1 MKRTPRALLLLAAWV
16 IALAILG
23 WFVQRQ
29 LVVGADLRL
38 FLPSPTTPEQRL
50 LLEEVGEGPASRVLA
65 IALDGAPPEQLAD
78 ISRELVAA
86 LQDSREFRLVT
97 NGEFTLDS
105 VPDELLP
112 YRFLLSPTVDTQ
124 RFDAQYLHA
133 ELLARARDL
142 ASPAGSFL
150 EPWLPRDP
158 TLEMLK
164 LLQRWQPMQEPRRE
178 YDVWF
183 DRSGRRALLIAES
196 QAPAFD
202 PDRQRAALQE
212 LERALTA
219 AASGASVKMTRERR
233 RKIFGADGA
242 AHARTSAGPRHGG
255 DCRHDPVAADRVSPH
270 RQHRAQCAAARQRG
284 ACRLGRGERA
294 VRHRARHHACFRV
307 HAHRRR
313 AGLSAAPAESSAPGP
328 GAGGNRT
335 TSLADARDRSSE
347 HLHRVLH
354 ILVLGRH
361 RPRAAGLLHRGWTC
375 GRRIDDALRAATAD
389 GPHGAG
395 FRRLALSRSLVEPD
409 RGAAAHALD
418 CSGHRR
424 RRSRG
429 GRTVAPTVL
438 GERPRAP
445 DAGSRRPACCGI
457 SNCARSLALRTC
469 ATCSSSMR
477 RTAIPR

>member
-1 MKRTPRALLLLAAWV
+1 MRVEREGEPPRSFALKRAPELRGLLTGFSALLTGDAPGLKRSFDVQAQGSDESWTLQLTPLDSRARRRLQKIEITRARRDAALLLAAQRRRRRQRDGAGRRLPASVAEERNPGIAQGTLPRARRLKRTPRALLLLAAWV

-183 DRSGRRALLIAES
+183 DRSGRRALLIAET

-212 LERALTA
+212 LERAL
-219 AASGASVKMTRERR
+219 
-233 RKIFGADGA
+233 
-242 AHARTSAGPRHGG
+242 
-255 DCRHDPVAADRVSPH
+255 
-270 RQHRAQCAAARQRG
+270 ARQRT
-284 ACRLGRGERA
+284 
-294 VRHRARHHACFRV
+294 ARR
-307 HAHRRR
+307 
-313 AGLSAAPAESSAPGP
+313 
-328 GAGGNRT
+328 
-335 TSLADARDRSSE
+335 
-347 HLHRVLH
+347 
-354 ILVLGRH
+354 
-361 RPRAAGLLHRGWTC
+361 
-375 GRRIDDALRAATAD
+375 
-389 GPHGAG
+389 
-395 FRRLALSRSLVEPD
+395 
-409 RGAAAHALD
+409 
-418 CSGHRR
+418 
-424 RRSRG
+424 
-429 GRTVAPTVL
+429 
-438 GERPRAP
+438 
-445 DAGSRRPACCGI
+445 
-457 SNCARSLALRTC
+457 
-469 ATCSSSMR
+469 
-477 RTAIPR
+477 